1 MELLIKEGIE
11 PQLGDQVYY
20 VNNGTKKSH
29 GDIQVK
35 KTKNDPPEGTLVFNS
50 YLITSDEMEK
60 NPNMKGNYN
69 VPKYID
75 SFNKKVEPLLVV
87 FNLHIRESLLITDPA
102 DKQFFTRSELGLVS
116 GIPSEPGDQDSLEEL
131 MTMSDDELKEIFVD
145 VRRVHIGHRFP
156 SIAEIYKVCDLR
168 NPLAYAVSGKLYQK
182 KASDYFYSK
191 IEAF

>member
-1 MELLIKEGIE
+1 
-11 PQLGDQVYY
+11 
-20 VNNGTKKSH
+20 
-29 GDIQVK
+29 
-35 KTKNDPPEGTLVFNS
+35 
-50 YLITSDEMEK
+50 MEK

-131 MTMSDDELKEIFVD
+131 MTMSDDELKFW
-145 VRRVHIGHRFP
+145 
-156 SIAEIYKVCDLR
+156 
-168 NPLAYAVSGKLYQK
+168 QK
-182 KASDYFYSK
+182 KGISPDYMVNDRLSDKKENLDSK
-191 IEAF
+191 NIALVD